1 MSPQNRMSLLFMDQG
16 AAHPPTTSYLE
27 NVTLVFSPEACTSIL
42 QLLDQEITGHSNIIS
57 ASNFQEKLFLL

>member
-1 MSPQNRMSLLFMDQG
+1 MDQG